1 MDPTIMVALI
11 SLVGTVFGSGAGI
24 LVANRLSNYRISQLE
39 LQVAKHNNLIDRM
52 YKVETRVTLLED
64 EIKGKGIF
72 VNEKSNN

>member
-39 LQVAKHNNLIDRM
+39 IQVSKHNNLIDRM

-72 VNEKSNN
+72 K